1 MGIVL
6 DKNNAFTITDNKGNT
21 KFSLDK
27 QMPHM
32 LHDIFGTIIIPK
44 IYDIGVDITTPI
56 INRTDELVILSNSYI
71 SSNIQDSFILPFFKI
86 TGGASDTDNKV
97 ISGMGSV
104 IVRKIYQPST
114 KEFLGSSILNIIIED
129 NILKLVCNQHID
141 KTGFV
146 NIEGDT
152 DVSIS
157 YRIYYGRFK

>member
-6 DKNNAFTITDNKGNT
+6 NKNNLFTITDNKGNT

-27 QMPHM
+27 QMPHI
-32 LHDIFGTIIIPK
+32 LHDISGTIDIPK
-44 IYDIGVDITTPI
+44 IYDIGVDTTTII
-56 INRTDELVILSNSYI
+56 INRTDDLVTLSNSYI

-86 TGGASDTDNKV
+86 TGGAADTDNKV
-97 ISGMGSV
+97 ISGIGSV

-114 KEFLGSSILNIIIED
+114 KEFLGSSILNTVIE
-129 NILKLVCNQHID
+129 NNTLKLVCNQHID

>member
-6 DKNNAFTITDNKGNT
+6 DKNNAFTITDNNGNT
-21 KFSLDK
+21 KFALDK

-32 LHDIFGTIIIPK
+32 LHDISGTVVIPK
-44 IYDIGVDITTPI
+44 IYAVGVDTTTTI

-71 SSNIQDSFILPFFKI
+71 SSNIQDNFILPFFKI
-86 TGGASDTDNKV
+86 TGGAADTDNKV
-97 ISGMGSV
+97 ISGIGSV

-114 KEFLGSSILNIIIED
+114 KEFLGSSILNILIED
-129 NILKLVCNQHID
+129 NNLKLICNQHID

-146 NIEGDT
+146 SIEGDT

>member
-32 LHDIFGTIIIPK
+32 LHDISGTIIIPK

-56 INRTDELVILSNSYI
+56 INRTDELVILSNSYV

-114 KEFLGSSILNIIIED
+114 REFLGSSIVDIIQEEGL
-129 NILKLVCNQHID
+129 LKMVCNQQLD
-141 KTGFV
+141 KTGSLNV
-146 NIEGDT
+146 DGDVE
-152 DVSIS
+152 VSIS
-157 YRIYYGRFK
+157 YKIYYGRFN